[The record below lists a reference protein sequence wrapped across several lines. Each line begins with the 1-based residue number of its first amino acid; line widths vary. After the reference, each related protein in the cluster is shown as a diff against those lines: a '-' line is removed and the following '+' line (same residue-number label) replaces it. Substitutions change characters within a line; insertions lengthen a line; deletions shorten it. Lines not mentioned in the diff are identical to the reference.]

1 MQYMS
6 LSDLQRKLRIN
17 TENRFAVVVRIAAR
31 SELSNVAAD
40 KLLTFSGCPADYLSR
55 NGPFP
60 QLYGGSMLAGREHA
74 PRSKPWEYIQ
84 HEKPSGKPTFPYRL
98 ADAGFH

>member
-40 KLLTFSGCPADYLSR
+40 KLLTFSGCPALALDGVVWRLYQTNTNVSLVR
-55 NGPFP
+55 NELPIEP
-60 QLYGGSMLAGREHA
+60 ML
-74 PRSKPWEYIQ
+74 
-84 HEKPSGKPTFPYRL
+84 F
-98 ADAGFH
+98 